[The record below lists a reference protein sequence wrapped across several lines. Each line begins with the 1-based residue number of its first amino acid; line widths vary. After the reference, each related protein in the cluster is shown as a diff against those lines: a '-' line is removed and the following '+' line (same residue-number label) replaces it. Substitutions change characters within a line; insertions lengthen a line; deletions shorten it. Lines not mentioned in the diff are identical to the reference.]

1 MGTLLFFFIIV
12 QLSHCYKDS
21 LSIAKSDRIT
31 SSLKNLFSV
40 VSKCLIFILKSLLML
55 FIYSFFSFEKVIGH
69 FLLDFII
76 NFYISVENDIRILIG
91 IELNL
96 CITFSSIYILTVL
109 VISVHEHRISFYVF
123 MYFSIYFI
131 NVLCLVFSYQTFI
144 FLTKSFLTT
153 FKPPLNTMIN

>member
-1 MGTLLFFFIIV
+1 MLSALFFLKIALII
-12 QLSHCYKDS
+12 QGPW
-21 LSIAKSDRIT
+21 R
-31 SSLKNLFSV
+31 
-40 VSKCLIFILKSLLML
+40 
-55 FIYSFFSFEKVIGH
+55 FENN
-69 FLLDFII
+69 FII